1 MSADLA
7 AIRHV
12 VLDMDG
18 TIYLGGTLFDAT
30 LPFLATLREL
40 GVGYSFVTN
49 NCSHG
54 RREYVERLRGMG
66 IEAGAESVI
75 TSAQATVHYL
85 RTQLPDVRRV
95 FVLGTA
101 GLVEDLR
108 GEGYEAVEEE
118 PQAVVVGFDTQVN
131 YEQLCRTAWWI
142 SRGLAYVATHPD
154 RVCPTDRP
162 TVLPDCGAICA
173 LLESATGRRPDAVC
187 GKPAPMMLEEVM
199 DRHGLAPPEVA
210 MVGDRL
216 YTDVRMAKD
225 AGAVA
230 VLALSGE
237 AKADEARALPVEQR
251 PDVIVQDVGELG
263 RLLAAARGK

>member
-1 MSADLA
+1 
-7 AIRHV
+7 
-12 VLDMDG
+12 
-18 TIYLGGTLFDAT
+18 
-30 LPFLATLREL
+30 
-40 GVGYSFVTN
+40 VGYSFVTN

-225 AGAVA
+225 AGALA
-230 VLALSGE
+230 VLTLSGE
-237 AKADEARALPVEQR
+237 AKADEAHLLPAGQQ
-251 PDVIVQDVGELG
+251 PDLIVKDVGELAE
-263 RLLAAARGK
+263 RLAASRGK

>member
-7 AIRHV
+7 PIRHV

-18 TIYLGGTLFDAT
+18 TIYLGGKLFGAT
-30 LPFLATLREL
+30 LPFLATLRDL
-40 GVGYSFVTN
+40 GIGYSFVTN

-66 IEAGAESVI
+66 IDAACESVI
-75 TSAQATVHYL
+75 TSAQATVHHL
-85 RTQLPDVRRV
+85 RTHLPAVRRV

-101 GLVEDLR
+101 GLFEDLR
-108 GEGYEAVEEE
+108 AEGYEAVEDE
-118 PQAVVVGFDTQVN
+118 PQAVVVGFDTNVT
-131 YEQLCRTAWWI
+131 YERLCRTAWWS
-142 SRGLAYVATHPD
+142 SRGLPYVATHPD
-154 RVCPTDRP
+154 RVCPTDRA

-187 GKPAPMMLEEVM
+187 GKPAPTMLEEVM
-199 DRHGLAPPEVA
+199 DRHGLEPREVA
-210 MVGDRL
+210 TVGDRL

-230 VLALSGE
+230 VLTLSGE
-237 AKADEARALPVEQR
+237 AKAHEVTTLPAEQQ
-251 PDVIVQDVGELG
+251 PDLIVNDVGELA
-263 RLLAAARGK
+263 RLLAAAHGR